1 MVLFLTISDFLPLRE
16 VSTKTYMK
24 GGHLLIN
31 VYIEKRK
38 QKENTKYYLTHSY
51 KIRGKT
57 RKIRRYLGQNLSES
71 EIKARRKEAEESI
84 REELDSH
91 KNLLKFSLTKKE
103 ILKLNE
109 YDSDIQIEHL
119 DPLQWKAF
127 TETFVYN
134 TNAIEGSTVPF
145 NKVHD
150 ILEDNTR
157 ARTSD
162 ELESIGVAKAVDY
175 IRNTSEELSLPLIL
189 KLHEMCFRGSK
200 QFAGRLRDVE
210 VIIRDGRGNIVHQGI
225 PSAEIERE
233 LNELTLWYNENRKVM
248 KPLLLAALL
257 HNQFEY
263 IHPFEDGNGRVGR
276 LLLNYALLKK
286 GYPPINILLED
297 RGEYYECLRLY
308 SQENNL
314 ENTLEFL
321 VQQYS
326 KGLDG

>member
-1 MVLFLTISDFLPLRE
+1 M
-16 VSTKTYMK
+16 STKTYMK
-24 GGHLLIN
+24 GGHLFID

-38 QKENTKYYLTHSY
+38 QKDNTKYYLTHSY

-57 RKIRRYLGQNLSES
+57 RKIRRYLGLNLSEA
-71 EIKARRKEAEESI
+71 EIGTLRKKAEESI
-84 REELDSH
+84 HEELDSR
-91 KNLLKFSLTKKE
+91 KDLLKISLTKRE
-103 ILKLNE
+103 VLKLNE
-109 YDSDIQIEHL
+109 YDNDIRIEHL

-134 TNAIEGSTVPF
+134 TNAIEGSTVSF
-145 NKVHD
+145 NEVHN

-157 ARTSD
+157 ARTGD
-162 ELESIGVAKAVDY
+162 ELESIGVAVAVEY
-175 IRNTSEELSLPLIL
+175 IRKTDKELSLSLML

-200 QFAGRLRDVE
+200 TFAGKLRTVE

-233 LNELTLWYNENRKVM
+233 LDELALWYNENKEDM
-248 KPLLLAALL
+248 KPLLLAAML

-276 LLLNYALLKK
+276 LLLNYALLRRD
-286 GYPPINILLED
+286 YPPINILLED

-314 ENTLEFL
+314 ERTLEFL
-321 VQQYS
+321 VSQYS
-326 KGLDG
+326 KWLDR

>member
-1 MVLFLTISDFLPLRE
+1 
-16 VSTKTYMK
+16 MK
-24 GGHLLIN
+24 GGHLFID

-38 QKENTKYYLTHSY
+38 QKDNTKFYLTHSY
-51 KIRGKT
+51 KVRGKT
-57 RKIRRYLGQNLSES
+57 RKIRRYLGLNLSDT
-71 EIKARRKEAEESI
+71 EIKARREKAEESI
-84 REELDSH
+84 LEELDSR
-91 KNLLKFSLTKKE
+91 KDLLKFSLTKKE

-109 YDSDIQIEHL
+109 YDSDIHIEHL

-134 TNAIEGSTVPF
+134 TNAIEGSTVSF
-145 NKVHD
+145 SEVHD
-150 ILEDNTR
+150 ILEDNSR
-157 ARTSD
+157 ARTGD
-162 ELESIGVAKAVDY
+162 ELESIGVAEAVDY
-175 IRNTSEELSLPLIL
+175 IRQTDEELSLSLIL
-189 KLHEMCFRGSK
+189 KLHEMCFKGSK
-200 QFAGRLRDVE
+200 DFAGKLRDVE

-225 PSAEIERE
+225 PSGEIERE
-233 LNELTLWYNENRKVM
+233 LNELTSWYRENREEM

-276 LLLNYALLKK
+276 LLLNYALLQR

-308 SQENNL
+308 SQEDNL

-321 VQQYS
+321 VNQYS
-326 KGLDG
+326 KGLDR

>member
-1 MVLFLTISDFLPLRE
+1 MYV
-16 VSTKTYMK
+16 
-24 GGHLLIN
+24 
-31 VYIEKRK
+31 EKRK
-38 QKENTKYYLTHSY
+38 QKDNIKYYLTHSY

-57 RKIRRYLGQNLSES
+57 RKIRRYLGLNLSEA
-71 EIKARRKEAEESI
+71 EIRERRKEAEESI
-84 REELDSH
+84 REELDSQ
-91 KNLLKFSLTKKE
+91 KDLFKFSLTKKE

-109 YDSDIQIEHL
+109 YDSDIQIAHL

-134 TNAIEGSTVPF
+134 TNAIEGSTVSF

-150 ILEDNTR
+150 ILENNAKAHTD
-157 ARTSD
+157 D
-162 ELESIGVAKAVDY
+162 ELESIGVAEAVEY
-175 IRNTSEELSLPLIL
+175 IRNTNEELSLSLIL

-200 QFAGRLRDVE
+200 SFAGKLRNVE

-225 PSAEIERE
+225 PSDEIERE

-248 KPLLLAALL
+248 KPLLLAAIL

-276 LLLNYALLKK
+276 LLLNYALLRRD
-286 GYPPINILLED
+286 YPPINILLED

-308 SQENNL
+308 SQDNNL

-326 KGLDG
+326 KWLDG